1 MGGFRILKDT
11 KKYDKSR
18 KLHKEGYLQNSRVEL
33 KGNVEVHSISSMS
46 KEGRN
51 NVNEYG
57 SDLLERILSKDNMN
71 NAYKRVKANKGSHGI
86 DGMTV
91 DELLQYLKEHGQEL
105 RQSLLEGRYR
115 PQPVRRVE
123 IPKPDGGKRLLGI
136 PTVVDRVIQQA
147 IAQVLTPIYENKF
160 CDNSYGFRPLR
171 SAKQAVEKCKAY
183 INAGYTWTVDIDLAK
198 YFDTINHDKL
208 IRILSNDIKDGR
220 VISLIRKYLQS
231 GVMINGVVMDTE
243 EGAPQGGPLS
253 PLLSNVMLHELD
265 MELTKREFFFCRY
278 ADDCNI
284 YVKSKKA
291 ANRVMESITR
301 FIEGKLK
308 LKVNKDKSTVDRPWK
323 LKFLGFSFYRGKG
336 EYRIRIHEKP
346 LIKFKA
352 KLKELTSRSNT
363 MNMEYRFL
371 KLKQV
376 IVGWIN
382 YFAIADMKSILKTLD
397 EWLRRRIRMCFWK
410 QWKKIK
416 TRHDNLVRLGIPNN
430 KAWEYA
436 NTRKG
441 YWRISNSPILSKALT
456 NKYLK
461 EIGLI
466 SIFEEYSLVH

>member
-1 MGGFRILKDT
+1 MKDT
-11 KKYDKSR
+11 KKYDESR
-18 KLHKEGYLQNSRVEL
+18 QLHKEGYLHKNRVEL
-33 KGNVEVHSISSMS
+33 KDNVEVHSISSMS
-46 KEGRN
+46 DKGRN
-51 NVNEYG
+51 NVNECG
-57 SDLLERILSKDNMN
+57 NDLLERILSRDNMN
-71 NAYKRVKANKGSHGI
+71 SAYKRVKANKGSHGI

-105 RQSLLEGRYR
+105 RQSLLEGRYT

-147 IAQVLTPIYENKF
+147 IAQVLTPIYEKKF
-160 CDNSYGFRPLR
+160 SDNSYGFRPLR
-171 SAKQAVEKCKAY
+171 SAKQAVEKCREY
-183 INAGYTWTVDIDLAK
+183 INAGYTWAVDIDLAK

-208 IRILSNDIKDGR
+208 IRLLSNDIKDGR

-231 GVMINGVVMDTE
+231 GVMINGVVMETE

-253 PLLSNVMLHELD
+253 PLLSNIMLHELD
-265 MELTKREFFFCRY
+265 VELTKRKLCFCRY

-291 ANRVMESITR
+291 ANRVMESITG

-336 EYRIRIHEKP
+336 EYRIRVHEKP
-346 LIKFKA
+346 LKKFKA
-352 KLKELTSRSNT
+352 KLKELTSRSNA
-363 MNMEYRFL
+363 MKMEYRFL

-376 IVGWIN
+376 ITGWIN
-382 YFAIADMKSILKTLD
+382 YFAIADMRSILRTLD

-416 TRHDNLVRLGIPNN
+416 TKHDNLVKLGIENS

-441 YWRISNSPILSKALT
+441 YWRISNSPILSRALT

-461 EIGLI
+461 EIGLVSI
-466 SIFEEYSLVH
+466 SEIYSSVH

>member
-1 MGGFRILKDT
+1 MKDT

-18 KLHKEGYLQNSRVEL
+18 QLHREGYLYENRVEL
-33 KGNVEVHSISSMS
+33 KDNIEVHSISSMS

-51 NVNEYG
+51 DVNEYG
-57 SDLLERILSKDNMN
+57 NGLLEQILSKDNLN
-71 NAYKRVKANKGSHGI
+71 IAYKRVKANKGSHGI

-91 DELLQYLKEHGQEL
+91 DKLLQYLKEHGQEL
-105 RQSLLEGRYR
+105 RQTLLEGRYK

-136 PTVVDRVIQQA
+136 PTVMDRVIQQA
-147 IAQVLTPIYENKF
+147 IAQILIPIYENKF
-160 CDNSYGFRPLR
+160 SDNSYGFRPLR
-171 SAKQAVEKCKAY
+171 SAKQAAEKCRQY
-183 INAGYTWTVDIDLAK
+183 INAGYTWAVDIDLEK

-208 IRILSNDIKDGR
+208 IRLLSNDIKDSR
-220 VISLIRKYLQS
+220 VISLIRRYLQS
-231 GVMINGVVMDTE
+231 GIMINGVVMDTE
-243 EGAPQGGPLS
+243 KGTPQGGPLS
-253 PLLSNVMLHELD
+253 PLLSNIMLHELD
-265 MELTKREFFFCRY
+265 VELIKRGLCFCRY

-291 ANRVMESITR
+291 ANRVMESITK

-308 LKVNKDKSTVDRPWK
+308 LKVNKAKSTVDRPWK
-323 LKFLGFSFYRGKG
+323 VKFLGFSFYRGKG
-336 EYRIRIHEKP
+336 EYRIRVHEKP
-346 LIKFKA
+346 LNKFKA
-352 KLKELTSRSNT
+352 RLKELTSRSNA

-371 KLKQV
+371 KLKQA

-382 YFAIADMKSILKTLD
+382 YFAIADMKNILKTLD

-416 TRHDNLVRLGIPNN
+416 TKHDNLVKLGISNN

-441 YWRISNSPILSKALT
+441 YWRISNSPILSKSLT

-461 EIGLI
+461 ERGLI
-466 SIFEEYSLVH
+466 SISEIYSSVH

>member
-1 MGGFRILKDT
+1 MKDT

-18 KLHKEGYLQNSRVEL
+18 QLHKEGYLHEDRVEL
-33 KGNVEVHSISSMS
+33 QKNVEVHSISSMS
-46 KEGRN
+46 NRGRN
-51 NVNEYG
+51 DVNEYG
-57 SDLLERILSKDNMN
+57 SDLLEQVLSRDNLN

-105 RQSLLEGRYR
+105 RQSLLEVRYR

-147 IAQVLTPIYENKF
+147 IAQTLIPIYEKKF

-171 SAKQAVEKCKAY
+171 SAKQAVERCRQY
-183 INAGYTWTVDIDLAK
+183 INAGYTWAVDIDLAK

-208 IRILSNDIKDGR
+208 INLLSNDIKDGR

-253 PLLSNVMLHELD
+253 PLLSNIMLHELD
-265 MELTKREFFFCRY
+265 IELTKRELCFCRY

-291 ANRVMESITR
+291 ANRVMESITK
-301 FIEGKLK
+301 FIEKKLK

-323 LKFLGFSFYRGKG
+323 LKFLGFSFYRGKS

-346 LIKFKA
+346 LNKFKA
-352 KLKELTSRSNT
+352 KLKELTSRSNA

-371 KLKQV
+371 KLKQS

-382 YFAIADMKSILKTLD
+382 YFAIADMKNILKTLD

-416 TRHDNLVRLGIPNN
+416 TKHDNLMKLGIPNN

-441 YWRISNSPILSKALT
+441 YWRISNSPVLSKTLT
-456 NKYLK
+456 NKHLK

-466 SIFEEYSLVH
+466 SISEVYSLVH

>member
-1 MGGFRILKDT
+1 MKDT
-11 KKYDKSR
+11 KKYDKGR
-18 KLHKEGYLQNSRVEL
+18 QLHNEGYLHENRVEL
-33 KGNVEVHSISSMS
+33 KGNVEVRSISSMS
-46 KEGRN
+46 NKERN
-51 NVNEYG
+51 DVNEYG
-57 SDLLERILSKDNMN
+57 SDLLEQILSRDNMN

-91 DELLQYLKEHGQEL
+91 DELLQYLKEHGQKL
-105 RQSLLEGRYR
+105 RQSLSEGRYR

-147 IAQVLTPIYENKF
+147 IAQVLVPIYEKKF
-160 CDNSYGFRPLR
+160 SHNSYGFRPSR
-171 SAKQAVEKCKAY
+171 SAKQAVEKCRHY
-183 INAGYTWTVDIDLAK
+183 INAGYTWAVDIDLAK

-208 IRILSNDIKDGR
+208 IRLLSNDIKDGR

-231 GVMINGVVMDTE
+231 GVMINGVVMETE

-253 PLLSNVMLHELD
+253 PLLSNIMLHELD
-265 MELTKREFFFCRY
+265 VELTKRELCFCRY

-284 YVKSKKA
+284 YVKSRKS
-291 ANRVMESITR
+291 ANRVMRSITR
-301 FIEGKLK
+301 FIEEKLK

-323 LKFLGFSFYRGKG
+323 LKFLGFSFYRGEG

-346 LIKFKA
+346 MKKFKA
-352 KLKELTSRSNT
+352 KLKQLTSRSNA

-371 KLKQV
+371 KLKQA
-376 IVGWIN
+376 IVGWVN
-382 YFAIADMKSILKTLD
+382 YFAIADMRSILKSLD

-416 TRHDNLVRLGIPNN
+416 TKHDNLVKLGIENN

-456 NKYLK
+456 NKHLK
-461 EIGLI
+461 QLGLVSISEI
-466 SIFEEYSLVH
+466 YSLVH

>member
-1 MGGFRILKDT
+1 MT
-11 KKYDKSR
+11 NNS
-18 KLHKEGYLQNSRVEL
+18 LQKNRVEL
-33 KGNVEVHSISSMS
+33 KGIVEVQSISSIS

-51 NVNEYG
+51 GVNEYG
-57 SDLLERILSKDNMN
+57 SDLLERILSKGNMN

-91 DELLQYLKEHGQEL
+91 DELLQYLKEHGQKL
-105 RQSLLEGRYR
+105 RQALLEGRYR

-183 INAGYTWTVDIDLAK
+183 INAGYTWAVDIDLAK

-265 MELTKREFFFCRY
+265 MELTRRELFFCRY

-301 FIEGKLK
+301 FIEEKLK

-323 LKFLGFSFYRGKG
+323 LKFLGFSFYRGKS

-346 LIKFKA
+346 LNKFKA
-352 KLKELTSRSNT
+352 KLKEITSRSNA
-363 MNMEYRFL
+363 MNIEYRFL
-371 KLKQV
+371 KLKQA

-416 TRHDNLVRLGIPNN
+416 TKHDNLVKLGTKNY

-436 NTRKG
+436 NTRKS
-441 YWRISNSPILSKALT
+441 YWKISNSYILTKALT

-466 SIFEEYSLVH
+466 SILQIYSLKH

>member
-1 MGGFRILKDT
+1 MKDT

-18 KLHKEGYLQNSRVEL
+18 QLHKEGYLQKNRVEL
-33 KGNVEVHSISSMS
+33 KGIVEVQSISSMS

-51 NVNEYG
+51 SVNEYG

-91 DELLQYLKEHGQEL
+91 DELLQYLKEHGQVL

-147 IAQVLTPIYENKF
+147 IAHVLTPIYENKF

-183 INAGYTWTVDIDLAK
+183 INAGYTWVVDIDLAK

-265 MELTKREFFFCRY
+265 MELTRRELFFCRY

-301 FIEGKLK
+301 FIEEKLK

-323 LKFLGFSFYRGKG
+323 LKFLGFSFYRGKS

-346 LIKFKA
+346 LNKFKA
-352 KLKELTSRSNT
+352 KLKELTSRSNA

-371 KLKQV
+371 KLKQA

-382 YFAIADMKSILKTLD
+382 YFAIADMKIILKTLD

-416 TRHDNLVRLGIPNN
+416 TKHDNLVKLGTENY

-436 NTRKG
+436 NTRKS
-441 YWRISNSPILSKALT
+441 YWKISNSFILSKTLT
-456 NKYLK
+456 NEYLK

-466 SIFEEYSLVH
+466 SILQIYSLKH

>member
-1 MGGFRILKDT
+1 MKDT
-11 KKYDKSR
+11 KKYDESR
-18 KLHKEGYLQNSRVEL
+18 QLHKEGYLHKNRVEL
-33 KGNVEVHSISSMS
+33 KDNVEVHSISSMS
-46 KEGRN
+46 DKGRN
-51 NVNEYG
+51 NVNECG
-57 SDLLERILSKDNMN
+57 NDLLERILSRDNMN
-71 NAYKRVKANKGSHGI
+71 SAYKRVKANKGSHGI

-105 RQSLLEGRYR
+105 RQSLLEGRYT

-136 PTVVDRVIQQA
+136 PTVVDRVIQQV
-147 IAQVLTPIYENKF
+147 IAQVLTPIYEKKF
-160 CDNSYGFRPLR
+160 SDNSYGFRPLR
-171 SAKQAVEKCKAY
+171 SAKQAVEKCREY
-183 INAGYTWTVDIDLAK
+183 INAGYTWAVDIDLAK

-208 IRILSNDIKDGR
+208 IRLLSNDIKDGR

-231 GVMINGVVMDTE
+231 GVMINGVVMETE

-253 PLLSNVMLHELD
+253 PLLSNIMLHELD
-265 MELTKREFFFCRY
+265 VELTKRKLCFCRY

-291 ANRVMESITR
+291 ANRVMESITG

-336 EYRIRIHEKP
+336 EYRIRVHEKP
-346 LIKFKA
+346 LKKFKA
-352 KLKELTSRSNT
+352 KLKELTSRSNA
-363 MNMEYRFL
+363 MKMEYRFL

-376 IVGWIN
+376 ITGWIN
-382 YFAIADMKSILKTLD
+382 YFAIADMRSILRTLD

-410 QWKKIK
+410 HWKKIK
-416 TRHDNLVRLGIPNN
+416 TKHDNLVKLGIENS

-441 YWRISNSPILSKALT
+441 YWRISNSPILSRALT

-461 EIGLI
+461 EIGLVSI
-466 SIFEEYSLVH
+466 SEIYSSVH

>member
-1 MGGFRILKDT
+1 MKDT
-11 KKYDKSR
+11 KKYDESR
-18 KLHKEGYLQNSRVEL
+18 QLHKEGYLHKNRVEL
-33 KGNVEVHSISSMS
+33 KDNAEVHSISSMS
-46 KEGRN
+46 DKGRN
-51 NVNEYG
+51 NVNECG
-57 SDLLERILSKDNMN
+57 NDLLERILSRDNMN
-71 NAYKRVKANKGSHGI
+71 SAYKRVKANKGSHGI

-105 RQSLLEGRYR
+105 RQSLLEGRYT

-147 IAQVLTPIYENKF
+147 IAQVLTPIYEKKF
-160 CDNSYGFRPLR
+160 SDNSYGFRPLR
-171 SAKQAVEKCKAY
+171 SAKQAVEKCREY
-183 INAGYTWTVDIDLAK
+183 INAGYTWAVDIDLAK

-208 IRILSNDIKDGR
+208 IRLLSNDIKDGR

-231 GVMINGVVMDTE
+231 GVMINGVVMETE

-253 PLLSNVMLHELD
+253 PLLSNIMLHELD
-265 MELTKREFFFCRY
+265 VELTKRKLCFCRY

-291 ANRVMESITR
+291 ANRVMESITS

-336 EYRIRIHEKP
+336 EYRIRVHEKP
-346 LIKFKA
+346 LKKFKA
-352 KLKELTSRSNT
+352 KLKELTSRSNA

-371 KLKQV
+371 KLKQA
-376 IVGWIN
+376 IVGWVN
-382 YFAIADMKSILKTLD
+382 YFAIADMRNILKTLD

-416 TRHDNLVRLGIPNN
+416 TKHDNLVRLGIPNN

-441 YWRISNSPILSKALT
+441 YWRISNSPILSRTLT

-461 EIGLI
+461 EIGLVSI
-466 SIFEEYSLVH
+466 SEIYSFVH